1 MHPCQALSRVW
12 RLQTRTMTALMAVFF
27 IPSTLTSAPGWKAK
41 KPVHDTG
48 LGSDSLVLRHTRAF
62 EARYIIK
69 NDCSPAAA
77 L

>member
-1 MHPCQALSRVW
+1 MDDRLDGGLFLS
-12 RLQTRTMTALMAVFF
+12 
-27 IPSTLTSAPGWKAK
+27 PSTFTSGPGWKAKK

-48 LGSDSLVLRHTRAF
+48 LGSDSLVLRHTRAVD
-62 EARYIIK
+62 ARYIIK